1 MAKNE
6 LIVISGVN
14 IVDGGAL
21 VVFKDAVSAIVNNN
35 KGYRICV
42 LVNKKSLFDDLN
54 LQDVL
59 FLEYPDIKRRWIN
72 RVFFEYV
79 YG

>member
-35 KGYRICV
+35 KGY
-42 LVNKKSLFDDLN
+42 NF
-54 LQDVL
+54 
-59 FLEYPDIKRRWIN
+59 
-72 RVFFEYV
+72 
-79 YG
+79 